1 MRLYFDRKDDGQAL
15 AALRQENAGWLESFR
30 RLREA
35 AVAGQSWQPQAEE
48 LQTSILS
55 RLRWEEAE
63 IYPVLDKFLLSNRP
77 TREMFY
83 EHEGIR
89 RYLPELT
96 KALAFP
102 QGDRGWEKFSLN
114 LIHLIEHH
122 IEHEERGLYP
132 VYERLL
138 EGGKGEG
145 QVQ

>member
-1 MRLYFDRKDDGQAL
+1 MRLYFAQEGRGSGLDG
-15 AALRQENAGWLESFR
+15 LRQENAGWLESFR
-30 RLREA
+30 RLRELA
-35 AVAGQSWQPQAEE
+35 TAGQIWKPQAEE
-48 LQTSILS
+48 LQSSILS
-55 RLRWEEAE
+55 RLRWEERE

-89 RYLPELT
+89 RYLPELNE
-96 KALAFP
+96 ALAYP
-102 QGDRGWEKFSLN
+102 QGDRRWEKFSLN

-138 EGGKGEG
+138 EGGKGG
-145 QVQ
+145 AQVQ